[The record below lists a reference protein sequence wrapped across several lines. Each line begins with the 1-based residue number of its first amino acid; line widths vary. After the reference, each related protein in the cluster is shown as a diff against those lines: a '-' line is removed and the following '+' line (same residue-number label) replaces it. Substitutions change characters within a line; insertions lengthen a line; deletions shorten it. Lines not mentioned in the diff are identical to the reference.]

1 MDTHGTPQTDRSI
14 DARLTRIEADL
25 EAARRDAR
33 RWRRGTFVTLGLL
46 GTALLAAA
54 MQDSPIVEVIRT
66 RRIEVVGADD
76 KVMLLAHAGET
87 GGQLDVW
94 SKTGSNTVRLG
105 STADGGD
112 LALWNAAGKPV
123 AGLFATGI
131 GGRIE
136 IGDAD
141 GTPLATF
148 ARGAD
153 GGAMVLHGAG
163 QQASSLRAE
172 AGNAGAVI
180 SMTRPDGEVGMLT
193 GVAQGAA
200 VLSMRNAAG
209 KEVLYAGAAADQS
222 GFMRLADAEG
232 DETVSLVSTTGGS
245 LMLKDG
251 AGAMS
256 ASLTTRGAGKGAA
269 FEILNGTGA
278 PALALDS
285 GEDGAGRLMVGT
297 ATGVPAFMAEAKGQ
311 AGTLSLYSQE
321 RRVAAIGAGRSGGL
335 LNLLDLAGRPIVVA
349 GAASDGDGGAVSV
362 RNSTGAQIGR
372 LGVDAAGGGELA
384 VYNAS
389 ATMKKLID
397 APAAPGSTAP
407 APSPAPAQAPAP
419 TPAPTPAP
427 ATDDPAPTEPTPAP
441 APTEPAPA
449 EEPTT
454 PPATEPAAEPK

>member
-14 DARLTRIEADL
+14 DARLARIEADL
-25 EAARRDAR
+25 DAARRDAR
-33 RWRRGTFVTLGLL
+33 RWRRGTFITLGVA

-54 MQDSPIVEVIRT
+54 MQDSPIVDVIRT

-200 VLSMRNAAG
+200 VLSMRNATG

-232 DETVSLVSTTGGS
+232 DETASLVSTTGGS

-285 GEDGAGRLMVGT
+285 GDDGAGRLMVGT

-372 LGVDAAGGGELA
+372 LGVDASGGGELA

-389 ATMKKLID
+389 ATVKKLID
-397 APAAPGSTAP
+397 APAAPGGAAAP
-407 APSPAPAQAPAP
+407 APAPVPAPA

-427 ATDDPAPTEPTPAP
+427 APEPAPAADAPAPAEPTPAP
-441 APTEPAPA
+441 EPTEPAPA
-449 EEPTT
+449 
-454 PPATEPAAEPK
+454 AEPAAEPK